1 MSRVGANWSK
11 TTAAEDRALGSIW
24 LQGIGRVKAKQASQ
38 FVPGDLIAWNY
49 GSTSRVVA
57 VTPLPSGRKDRI
69 DTTSE
74 GKPYSRDYNLDR
86 MLAIG

>member
-1 MSRVGANWSK
+1 MSRAGANWSK

-24 LQGIGRVKAKQASQ
+24 LQGIGRVKAKPASM
-38 FVPGDLIAWNY
+38 FVPGEWIVWNY
-49 GSTSRVVA
+49 GSRSEVVS
-57 VTPLPSGRKDRI
+57 VTPLASGRKVRMA
-69 DTTSE
+69 TTYE